1 MKLTRKKKAI
11 IASAAIRD
19 MQILG
24 TAIIQYKSIAVENKA
39 LIRDTYGE
47 DLIKAMYNIFAN
59 VNFMNNVLNEMY
71 KDDKRSAKFLKDCN
85 GLTHIEEMS
94 SQVIDKMNEV
104 IATYKV

>member
-1 MKLTRKKKAI
+1 MKLTKKKKLI

-24 TAIIQYKSIAVENKA
+24 TAILQYKSIISGNKA

-59 VNFMNNVLNEMY
+59 VNYLNNQLNEMY
-71 KDDKRSAKFLKDCN
+71 DEDRRSAKFLKDCN

-104 IATYKV
+104 INTYKV

>member
-1 MKLTRKKKAI
+1 MKLTKKKKLI
-11 IASAAIRD
+11 IASASIRD
-19 MQILG
+19 IQILSL
-24 TAIIQYKSIAVENKA
+24 AIIQYKSIIVENKA

-71 KDDKRSAKFLKDCN
+71 EEDRRSAKFLKDCN

-94 SQVIDKMNEV
+94 TQVIEKMNEV
-104 IATYKV
+104 IASYKV

>member
-94 SQVIDKMNEV
+94 SQVIEKMNEV
-104 IATYKV
+104 INTYKV